1 MKFPY
6 LLFDADDTLFD
17 FPKAAARAFSAM
29 CRSNGVPDTLDTR
42 ALYHRINQELW
53 AAFDRGEVSKDYVTL
68 ERFVRFFQA
77 LKLPRDPDKCNRD
90 YLTALGAG
98 VYPLPHAE
106 AVCRELVRRGHKL
119 YIVTNAVAS
128 VQRSRLQG
136 SVFADLITDAF
147 ISEDAGASKPDPAYY
162 AYVRSRIPG
171 LTPENGLVI
180 GDSLST
186 DIRGANNAGLPC
198 CWYNPAGKARP
209 EDLRIDYEI
218 RDLRELAEGREITR
232 VIVDPSAASFI
243 EALRREGFRVVRAD
257 NDVADGIRV
266 TADLLKR
273 RRIVICGACADC
285 LREMETYCWDDKG
298 RRDAPKK
305 EQDHAMDDLR
315 YFAMDLAAEE
325 QNGFAATWVE
335 RRA

>member
-1 MKFPY
+1 MKFSY

-17 FPKAAARAFSAM
+17 FPKASARAFSAM

-42 ALYHRINQELW
+42 ALYHRINQKLW

-77 LKLPRDPDKCNRD
+77 LELPRDPDKCNRD

-147 ISEDAGASKPDPAYY
+147 ISEDAGASKPSALYY
-162 AYVRSRIPG
+162 EYVLSRIGAPREDC
-171 LTPENGLVI
+171 LAI
-180 GDSLST
+180 GDSLAT

-198 CWYNPAGKARP
+198 CWFNPGGKPRP

-218 RDLRELAEGREITR
+218 RDLRELL
-232 VIVDPSAASFI
+232 SF
-243 EALRREGFRVVRAD
+243 V
-257 NDVADGIRV
+257 
-266 TADLLKR
+266 
-273 RRIVICGACADC
+273 
-285 LREMETYCWDDKG
+285 
-298 RRDAPKK
+298 
-305 EQDHAMDDLR
+305 
-315 YFAMDLAAEE
+315 
-325 QNGFAATWVE
+325 
-335 RRA
+335 

>member
-128 VQRSRLQG
+128 VQRSRLHR
-136 SVFADLITDAF
+136 SAVAPYITDAF
-147 ISEDAGASKPDPAYY
+147 ISEDAGASKPSRTYFD
-162 AYVRSRIPG
+162 YVFAHIPG
-171 LTPENGLVI
+171 ITRENCLLI
-180 GDSLST
+180 GDSPSS
-186 DIRGANNAGLPC
+186 DIRGANNAGIPC
-198 CWYNPAGKARP
+198 CWYDPHGTALP
-209 EDLRIDYEI
+209 EDLRIDYRI
-218 RDLRELAEGREITR
+218 TDLRQLYD
-232 VIVDPSAASFI
+232 IV
-243 EALRREGFRVVRAD
+243 
-257 NDVADGIRV
+257 
-266 TADLLKR
+266 
-273 RRIVICGACADC
+273 
-285 LREMETYCWDDKG
+285 
-298 RRDAPKK
+298 
-305 EQDHAMDDLR
+305 
-315 YFAMDLAAEE
+315 
-325 QNGFAATWVE
+325 
-335 RRA
+335 